1 MVLLVWPRPNHR
13 GRAMSAQ
20 PRSPAAA
27 VREVSHVGA
36 DAALV
41 EVLDHGTHR
50 AQVEIAPQ
58 DRPDRLTDVGVTC

>member
-13 GRAMSAQ
+13 GRARAQ
-20 PRSPAAA
+20 PRWPAAA

-50 AQVEIAPQ
+50 AQVEIAPE
-58 DRPDRLTDVGVTC
+58 DRPHRLTDVGVLC